1 MIMTERYVVKNIGRK
16 AEDKLIKVTVP
27 GSKSIT
33 NRALLLSVLAEG
45 ETNLSGVLFSDDSRH
60 FMECVKEL
68 GYDTTID
75 EENKTIRI
83 VSNGTDIPKKK
94 ASIYVGSAGTAARF
108 LTALLGIS
116 KGEYYIDASEQM
128 RKRPMAP
135 LLKTLQNMGTQI
147 DCKEEEGHFPFTLK
161 TEGVTNSHI
170 NVNIDTSSQF
180 LSALLISSP
189 CIGETLTIDVEGNH
203 GMAYIDMTVKMMKQ
217 FGIEVE
223 NYDNKTFVIK
233 DNQHYVGMDYQIE
246 PDVSGACYF
255 YAMAAITGSSVIVDN
270 VHFDSLQGDIEFI
283 KFLEKMGCEVLE
295 TLEGIQVTG
304 PRQGGLKGI
313 TADMH
318 SCSDQAIT
326 MAAIAPYADS
336 DVKITGIGHIKYQ
349 ESNRIQ
355 AIVDELTKMGIKCEQ
370 GDDYIIIHPG
380 KPSPACVSTY
390 DDHRIAMGF
399 SLTGLMADG
408 IVIDDPGCCRKTFEN
423 YFEVLDDVIDNQ
435 ILG

>member
-1 MIMTERYVVKNIGRK
+1 MTDRYVVKNIGRK

-60 FMECVKEL
+60 FMECVKSL
-68 GYDTTID
+68 GYDATINESD
-75 EENKTIRI
+75 KTIKI
-83 VSNGTDIPKKK
+83 VSDGTQIPKKE

-116 KGEYYIDASEQM
+116 KGEYYLDASAQM
-128 RKRPMAP
+128 KKRPMAP
-135 LLKTLQNMGTQI
+135 LLKTLQDMGTKVE
-147 DCKEEEGHFPFTLK
+147 CKEQEGHFPFELK
-161 TEGVTNSHI
+161 SEGVTNNHI

-180 LSALLISSP
+180 LSALLISAP
-189 CIGETLTIDVEGNH
+189 CIEDSLTIDVEGKH
-203 GMAYIDMTVKMMKQ
+203 GMAYIDMTIKMMKQ
-217 FGIEVE
+217 FGVEVT
-223 NYDNKTFVIK
+223 NQDNKTFVIEN
-233 DNQHYVGMDYQIE
+233 NQVYKGMDYQIE
-246 PDVSGACYF
+246 PDVSAACYF
-255 YAMAAITGSSVIVDN
+255 YAMAAITGSSVIVNN
-270 VHFDSLQGDIEFI
+270 VYFDSLQGDIQFI
-283 KFLEKMGCEVLE
+283 NFLEEMGCQVVE
-295 TLEGIQVTG
+295 TPGGIQVTG
-304 PRQGGLKGI
+304 PKKGCLKGI

-326 MAAIAPYADS
+326 MAAIAPYADG

-355 AIVDELTKMGIKCEQ
+355 AIVNELTKMEIECEQ

-380 KPSPACVSTY
+380 TPAPACVSTY

-399 SLTGLMADG
+399 SLTGLVADG

-423 YFEVLDDVIDNQ
+423 YFEVLDDVIEHQ